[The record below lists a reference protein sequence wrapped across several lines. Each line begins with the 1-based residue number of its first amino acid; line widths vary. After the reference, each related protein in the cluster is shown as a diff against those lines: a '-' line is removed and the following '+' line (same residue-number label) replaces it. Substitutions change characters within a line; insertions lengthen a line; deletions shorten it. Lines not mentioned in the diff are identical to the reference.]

1 MEIQGKQF
9 QVKSNLTAKKYIARL
24 AGQLRK
30 ITHFYTKDVDFGLI
44 EGYRARFA
52 ELNTIKSQIETVLK
66 EGKDSKGELNDEQK
80 KEYGA
85 NLEKVTLQIE
95 AVSCE
100 YDNDVEAQS
109 QADLKTELEGL
120 ALIEFASDEKFLKPA
135 LREILDGDI
144 DAIDFTETAVA
155 GFLANMIR
163 DFFLKMK

>member
-1 MEIQGKQF
+1 M
-9 QVKSNLTAKKYIARL
+9 
-24 AGQLRK
+24 
-30 ITHFYTKDVDFGLI
+30 
-44 EGYRARFA
+44 
-52 ELNTIKSQIETVLK
+52 
-66 EGKDSKGELNDEQK
+66 
-80 KEYGA
+80 
-85 NLEKVTLQIE
+85 QIE